1 MKQILSYIQFAALV
15 GILFSLLFV
24 AGCKSKKVTLVDSDG
39 VLRAKTHNEVLD
51 DILSHELDYR
61 TITTKGS
68 VSLKG
73 KKLTAV
79 FKLVKN
85 EVLQASLRMPII
97 GSEAIRLD
105 ITPEKIVLIDRL
117 GGKYAEVDIQNNEV
131 SDLVAFN
138 FYNLQALLTNQLFL
152 AGEQSVSKKDYS
164 RFKVGSLDNKY
175 LLETKDQNDIEYLFS
190 VNPAERIISAF
201 VNSPSRQVSLLWNYD
216 KFVEDDTHIYPT
228 DMMAT
233 IKIKEKTMALGIS
246 YDNLDVNTEFKVD
259 TSIPSRYEKID
270 VMDLL
275 GAYMKIK

>member
-1 MKQILSYIQFAALV
+1 MKQIYSYTQFAVLIT
-15 GILFSLLFV
+15 ILFSLLFIT
-24 AGCKSKKVTLVDSDG
+24 GCKSKKVTLVDSDG
-39 VLRAKTHNEVLD
+39 VLRAKTHSEVLD

-73 KKLTAV
+73 KKLAAV

-97 GSEAIRLD
+97 GAEAVRVD
-105 ITPEKIVLIDRL
+105 ITPDKIVLIDRL
-117 GGKYAEVDIQNNEV
+117 GGKYAEVDIKNNEV

-152 AGEQSVSKKDYS
+152 AGEQNVSKKDFS
-164 RFKVGSLDNKY
+164 RFEVGALDNKY
-175 LLETKDQNDIEYLFS
+175 LLETKDQNNIEYLFS
-190 VNPAERIISAF
+190 VNPSERIISTF
-201 VNSPSRQVSLLWNYD
+201 VNSPSRKVSLLWNYD
-216 KFVEDDTHIYPT
+216 KFVEDGSHIYPT

-233 IKIKEKTMALGIS
+233 IKIKEKTMAVGIS

-270 VMDLL
+270 IMDLL